1 LVDNPHMSKRAVI
14 LAGGKASRLG
24 PYSTVLPKPLLPIGD
39 RPVLEIVLRRLHAA
53 GFETA
58 TLAVG
63 YLSHLVRAVIADGAG
78 LGIEID
84 YHEESSPLG
93 TIGPLREIEGLDDTF
108 LVMNG
113 DVLTTLDFVELLHEH
128 QTAGNMLTLASHQR
142 TIRTEYGVLRVDESH
157 PAPRT
162 REVVGFE
169 EKPELSYTVS
179 MGVYAME
186 PGILDYIPD
195 GKFDL
200 PDLVVRLVEAGEQVG
215 HYPFDGRWFDLGRSD
230 DYQEA
235 NNEVE
240 LLGGSVPPAVDAY
253 EIAKPEL
260 PSGGAR

>member
-1 LVDNPHMSKRAVI
+1 MSKRAVI

-39 RPVLEIVLRRLHAA
+39 RPVLEIVLRQLRHA
-53 GFETA
+53 GFDTA

-63 YLSHLVRAVIADGAG
+63 YLAHLVRAVIADGAG

-84 YHEESSPLG
+84 YHEESSPMG
-93 TIGPLREIEGLDDTF
+93 TIGPLREIEGLDDGTF

-113 DVLTTLDFVELLHEH
+113 DVLTTLDFVELFH
-128 QTAGNMLTLASHQR
+128 QHQVAGNVLTLASHER
-142 TIRTEYGVLRVDESH
+142 TIRTEYGVLRVDESQ
-157 PAPRT
+157 PAART
-162 REVVGFE
+162 KQVVGFE

-186 PGILDYIPD
+186 PRVLDYIPD
-195 GKFDL
+195 GRFDL

-215 HYPFDGRWFDLGRSD
+215 YYPFDGRWYDLGRRD

-235 NNEVE
+235 ITEVE
-240 LLGGSVPPAVDAY
+240 SLSGSLHVPTAEVDAT
-253 EIAKPEL
+253 EPALGWSE
-260 PSGGAR
+260 SR